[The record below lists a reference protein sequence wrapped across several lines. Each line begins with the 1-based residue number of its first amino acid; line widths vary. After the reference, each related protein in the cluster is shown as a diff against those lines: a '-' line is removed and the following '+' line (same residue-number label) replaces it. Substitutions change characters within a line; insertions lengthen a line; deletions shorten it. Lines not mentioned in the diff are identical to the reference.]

1 MLYYTNTNLTKTN
14 FLFYI
19 NKTKNF
25 YGYIDTDLIKKSLY
39 FYTVTSLTQFN
50 LFSDLLAS
58 DFPNYK
64 LRFLMIYNVISLV
77 FNNRIIIKGL
87 LFEDGIID
95 TVVQL
100 FVSAGWY
107 ERETWD
113 LYGIFFINN
122 LDLRRILNDY
132 GFVGHPFKKDFPLSG
147 FLEYV
152 FVFRLGLLLSN
163 QINMMQEFR
172 FFNRGTPWTYNYL
185 NN

>member
-1 MLYYTNTNLTKTN
+1 MLYYTFNTLSKSN
-14 FLFYI
+14 FLFYL
-19 NKTKNF
+19 NRKKNF
-25 YGYIDTDLIKKSLY
+25 HGYIDTDLVKNTLF
-39 FYTVTSLTQFN
+39 FYTVGTLMKFN
-50 LFSDLLAS
+50 LFSDLLGS
-58 DFPNYK
+58 DFPNK
-64 LRFLMIYNVISLV
+64 MLRFLIIYNLISLV
-77 FNNRIIIKGL
+77 YNNRIIIKGL
-87 LFEDGIID
+87 LTENGIIN
-95 TVVQL
+95 TIIQL

-132 GFVGHPFKKDFPLSG
+132 GFIGHPFKKDFPLSG

-152 FVFRLGLLLSN
+152 FVYRLGLLLSN

-172 FFNRGTPWTYNYL
+172 FFNRGTPWNYNYL